1 MDTPMP
7 VPMVDTGPMVP
18 TPLPTDTPMPVSM
31 VDRDT
36 ARGPLMLS
44 PRLRLMLRLIPP
56 FSMALMDIP
65 MLVSMVDTGPMVPTP
80 LPTDMDT
87 EPMEPTPTLTTERGP
102 LMLSLRLMLR
112 PILLS
117 SMAPMDIPMPV
128 STVDTE
134 PMVPTLLPTDMD
146 TEPMEPTPIHTTAR
160 GRLMLRPIPLFSMVP
175 MDIPM
180 PVPMVDTGP
189 MVPTPLPTDM
199 DTEPMEPTPIL
210 TTERGPLMLS
220 PRLRPRLTPPSST
233 PPPML
238 SLPRS
243 LTPASPRST
252 P

>member
-1 MDTPMP
+1 MVDTGPMVPTPLPTDMDTEPMEPTPILTTERGPLMLSPRLMLRLILLSSMAPMDTPMP

-31 VDRDT
+31 VDTDT

-102 LMLSLRLMLR
+102 LMLS
-112 PILLS
+112 
-117 SMAPMDIPMPV
+117 
-128 STVDTE
+128 
-134 PMVPTLLPTDMD
+134 
-146 TEPMEPTPIHTTAR
+146 
-160 GRLMLRPIPLFSMVP
+160 
-175 MDIPM
+175 
-180 PVPMVDTGP
+180 
-189 MVPTPLPTDM
+189 
-199 DTEPMEPTPIL
+199 
-210 TTERGPLMLS
+210 
-220 PRLRPRLTPPSST
+220 PRLRPRLTPPFST

-238 SLPRS
+238 SAPRS
-243 LTPASPRST
+243 LTPAPTMLSSPRLSTMLPSPRSPLTT
-252 P
+252 PSPCPPCCRPPGCQLCCRPPGRHPVHRP

>member
-1 MDTPMP
+1 
-7 VPMVDTGPMVP
+7 MVDSILT
-18 TPLPTDTPMPVSM
+18 
-31 VDRDT
+31 T

-56 FSMALMDIP
+56 FSM
-65 MLVSMVDTGPMVPTP
+65 
-80 LPTDMDT
+80 
-87 EPMEPTPTLTTERGP
+87 
-102 LMLSLRLMLR
+102 
-112 PILLS
+112 
-117 SMAPMDIPMPV
+117 
-128 STVDTE
+128 
-134 PMVPTLLPTDMD
+134 
-146 TEPMEPTPIHTTAR
+146 
-160 GRLMLRPIPLFSMVP
+160 VP
-175 MDIPM
+175 MDTPM

-189 MVPTPLPTDM
+189 TVPTPLLTDM

-252 P
+252 LASPRSLTPAPSGRSSPRLSTMLPPPGRHPVHRPRDHRPQGPRPRCRLYLRWTRPLFPRWSLPEQRGCPGPLLNSTTSTSPNNNEINC

>member
-1 MDTPMP
+1 
-7 VPMVDTGPMVP
+7 
-18 TPLPTDTPMPVSM
+18 
-31 VDRDT
+31 
-36 ARGPLMLS
+36 
-44 PRLRLMLRLIPP
+44 
-56 FSMALMDIP
+56 
-65 MLVSMVDTGPMVPTP
+65 MVPTP

-160 GRLMLRPIPLFSMVP
+160 GPLMVSPRLRLMLRLILLFSMAP

-199 DTEPMEPTPIL
+199 DTEPMEPTPTL
-210 TTERGPLMLS
+210 TTERGPLML
-220 PRLRPRLTPPSST
+220 RLTLPSST
-233 PPPML
+233 TPMDMASPML
-238 SLPRS
+238 VSMLVSPLDPALV
-243 LTPASPRST
+243 LTPSPRDLMLPPRDLPPTTDT
-252 P
+252 PDMAGESKSFSRECNCQTNFYL